1 MLHHSWINLEK
12 QKNYQDEL
20 KFNGI
25 YSKDDLS
32 DKIKDEAYVINL
44 DEYSD
49 IGTQWIALYALK
61 NDISYFDSFLYGSHW
76 FYA

>member
-1 MLHHSWINLEK
+1 MLHHPLINLEK

-32 DKIKDEAYVINL
+32 DEIKDEAYVINL

-49 IGTQWIALYALK
+49 IGTQ
-61 NDISYFDSFLYGSHW
+61 
-76 FYA
+76 